1 MRLTGVF
8 TLLLG
13 LPQPFVL
20 AQANHSPLASVSLQ
34 TTTAAP
40 SVAKPAALTVGA
52 IPGDAIRDLIRKV
65 AENDI
70 ENDKKQRDY
79 TYTEYEAQRRLD
91 GKGHVTSKESN
102 TYEVMMLY
110 GEQVSRRITH
120 NDKPLSEKETAKEE
134 EKIQKVM
141 RKRSNETEEQ
151 RKKRIDEENKDREEE
166 REFVREIADAYNFR
180 LVEVVSLEGRET
192 YVIDADPRPGFQP
205 HHTDAKYLPKFK
217 FRAWIDKAETQWV
230 KLHAEA
236 IDTVSWGLFIA
247 RLHKGSLLEVAQ
259 TRVNDEVWLPRQVV
273 VRLDAKIGLLKNYN
287 LEEES
292 TYRDYK
298 KFRTD
303 TKIVPLGKVE
313 DSPASRQRLASG
325 CPPQ

>member
-1 MRLTGVF
+1 MRLKALF
-8 TLLLG
+8 ALLLP
-13 LPQPFVL
+13 LSQPFAL
-20 AQANHSPLASVSLQ
+20 GQANDSPLAPVSSQ
-34 TTTAAP
+34 TTTASP
-40 SVAKPAALTVGA
+40 SVARPAALTFGA
-52 IPGDAIRDLIRKV
+52 IPGDQIRELIRKV

-91 GKGHVTSKESN
+91 GKGQVTSTESN

-110 GEQVSRRITH
+110 EDQVSRRIAH

-134 EKIQKVM
+134 EKIQKVI

-151 RKKRIDEENKDREEE
+151 RKKRIDQENKDREEE
-166 REFVREIADAYNFR
+166 REFVREVADAYNFR
-180 LVEVVSLEGRET
+180 LVEIATIDGRET

-205 HHTDAKYLPKFK
+205 HHRDAKYLPKFK
-217 FRAWIDKAETQWV
+217 FRVWIDKTEIQWV
-230 KLHAEA
+230 KIHAEA
-236 IDTVSWGLFIA
+236 IDTVSWGLFLA

-273 VRLDAKIGLLKNYN
+273 VRLDAKIGLLKNYS
-287 LEEES
+287 LEAES
-292 TYRDYK
+292 TYREYK

-303 TKIVPLGKVE
+303 TKIVPLGKAE
-313 DSPASRQRLASG
+313 EAH
-325 CPPQ
+325 